1 MSGALSRAAVASAFA
16 RSFLIQGSWNYH
28 TMIGSGFAFAMLPGL
43 RRIFG
48 SDPDRLDES
57 VRRHLEHFNAHPY
70 LSNVALGAAL
80 RLEAD
85 GADPETVRRFKLA
98 VRGPL
103 GSLGD
108 SLVWATWLPGVSAAA
123 LALYWLG
130 VPPPLVVAFFL
141 VVYNLGHIGL
151 RAWGFRAGLRQ
162 GREVGRTLGRVDLTG
177 WTVRLQAPAV
187 VLLGVLVG
195 GVLGGSGGL
204 AEAGPLWV
212 ALGAVGFVGGLL
224 AGHRAWRPAA
234 VAVVVAIVL
243 ASATGMLR

>member
-1 MSGALSRAAVASAFA
+1 MNGALPRGVLASSFA

-43 RRIFG
+43 RRIFDG
-48 SDPDRLDES
+48 DAERMDES

-70 LSNVALGAAL
+70 LCNVALGAAL

-85 GADPETVRRFKLA
+85 GADAETVRRFKVA

-108 SLVWATWLPGVSAAA
+108 SLVWATWLPGVSAAS
-123 LALYWLG
+123 LAMYWLG
-130 VPPPLVVAFFL
+130 VPPWLVVAFFL
-141 VVYNLGHIGL
+141 VVYNIGHLGI

-162 GREVGRTLGRVDLTG
+162 GREVGRILGRANLSG
-177 WTVRLQAPAV
+177 WTGRLQALAV
-187 VLLGVLVG
+187 GLLGLLVG
-195 GVLGGSGGL
+195 GVLAGPGGL
-204 AEAGPLWV
+204 ADAGPLWV
-212 ALGAVGFVGGLL
+212 GLAVVGFIGGLL

-234 VAVVVAIVL
+234 VAVVAAIVL
-243 ASATGMLR
+243 LTATGAFR